1 MHAIKTDFD
10 SASYE
15 VAWFKSNWNRVVLE
29 AWDNGNIF
37 YALSIISPGWN
48 YDISLLA
55 MLSLECWHG
64 TFNTS
69 TIEHHKDR
77 DCLQLYSQDCQVSM
91 QSMSLSAMLY
101 SMVICV
107 SGSMSIGNRKV
118 EMFTFSW
125 VPKTQPA
132 VQIRPDFYQVPW
144 TLLDPRR
151 SHPLPKEMH
160 LKCAKSCSLLWS
172 AG

>member
-77 DCLQLYSQDCQVSM
+77 DCLQLYSQDARCLCSQWAF
-91 QSMSLSAMLY
+91 QP
-101 SMVICV
+101 C
-107 SGSMSIGNRKV
+107 
-118 EMFTFSW
+118 FT
-125 VPKTQPA
+125 
-132 VQIRPDFYQVPW
+132 
-144 TLLDPRR
+144 
-151 SHPLPKEMH
+151 
-160 LKCAKSCSLLWS
+160 LWS
-172 AG
+172 FVFQVLYRQPKSRNVYVFMGAKNTASRANSAWFLPSTLNTARP